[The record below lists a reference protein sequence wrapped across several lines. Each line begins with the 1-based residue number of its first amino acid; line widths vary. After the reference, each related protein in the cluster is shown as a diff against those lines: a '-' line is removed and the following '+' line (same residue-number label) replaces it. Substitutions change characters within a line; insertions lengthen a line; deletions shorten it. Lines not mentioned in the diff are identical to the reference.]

1 MYKNKERKINYPH
14 QKTVVTSTIV
24 RTQNFNNSE
33 LLRVNHSILDSKS
46 SGRLNS
52 NGSFHAMNNRT
63 NNSSG
68 IHHIFNSNN
77 NSNNNIGYNQN
88 INRNHNLKPKNSR
101 ELKKGTQPSS
111 EERRLEQR
119 QKQIE
124 YGKNTIGYKI
134 YTKTI
139 KKDKRKKTDPWT
151 PDKYTK
157 CSKRCWDGMVR
168 SWRRQLH
175 NWDPVS
181 DEDMKM
187 DMEPSSD
194 TLTMNSFNNNDP
206 LDLNDTSLNDINN
219 NNIVNNE
226 NNSRTSNM
234 ISNNNINNNINFT
247 KI

>member
-101 ELKKGTQPSS
+101 GNYICIILF
-111 EERRLEQR
+111 
-119 QKQIE
+119 
-124 YGKNTIGYKI
+124 YYI
-134 YTKTI
+134 YIHIPFIYIFFVFIVQFKLLNVKYI
-139 KKDKRKKTDPWT
+139 K
-151 PDKYTK
+151 Y
-157 CSKRCWDGMVR
+157 
-168 SWRRQLH
+168 L
-175 NWDPVS
+175 
-181 DEDMKM
+181 
-187 DMEPSSD
+187 
-194 TLTMNSFNNNDP
+194 
-206 LDLNDTSLNDINN
+206 
-219 NNIVNNE
+219 
-226 NNSRTSNM
+226 
-234 ISNNNINNNINFT
+234 
-247 KI
+247 

>member
-1 MYKNKERKINYPH
+1 LKNCHKLEMSQFLLLIFCIFVMYLLLYIIN
-14 QKTVVTSTIV
+14 
-24 RTQNFNNSE
+24 
-33 LLRVNHSILDSKS
+33 
-46 SGRLNS
+46 
-52 NGSFHAMNNRT
+52 
-63 NNSSG
+63 
-68 IHHIFNSNN
+68 
-77 NSNNNIGYNQN
+77 
-88 INRNHNLKPKNSR
+88 NLVLYR
-101 ELKKGTQPSS
+101 
-111 EERRLEQR
+111 
-119 QKQIE
+119 
-124 YGKNTIGYKI
+124 
-134 YTKTI
+134 
-139 KKDKRKKTDPWT
+139 DKRKKTDPWT